1 MLYYGCIAISYPA
14 ICSEGCGGHGECIQA
29 GKCRCDEGWTGVT
42 CEEGSYCIIMISLPS
57 ALNFFTYT
65 VQLSVSSHAN
75 MEDFALLQGIVD
87 VLMGGVD
94 SIVKMVGKVPE
105 IC

>member
-1 MLYYGCIAISYPA
+1 M
-14 ICSEGCGGHGECIQA
+14 
-29 GKCRCDEGWTGVT
+29 
-42 CEEGSYCIIMISLPS
+42 SYCIIMISLPS

-75 MEDFALLQGIVD
+75 MEDFALLQEIVD

-94 SIVKMVGKVPE
+94 SIVKMVGIDAGSRNMLKVLDDHPYSA
-105 IC
+105 IMHDCAR